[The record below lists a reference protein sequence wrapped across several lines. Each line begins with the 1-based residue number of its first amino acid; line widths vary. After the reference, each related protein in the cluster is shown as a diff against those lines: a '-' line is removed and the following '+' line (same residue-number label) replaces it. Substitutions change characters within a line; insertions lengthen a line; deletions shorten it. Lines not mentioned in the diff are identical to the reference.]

1 MRTHLKFVAPVF
13 VAGALVLT
21 SCGSSD
27 TDAAATTTSTS
38 ASAETSAEQSAET
51 FNDADVAFL
60 QGMYPHHAQAVEMTD
75 MVPDRTTNPDVL
87 ALADQI
93 EAAQQPEMDQM
104 AALLDSWGEPAPS
117 ATMDD
122 MDGMDGMDHAEMDG
136 MMTDDQMAELAG
148 LSGPDFDLMW
158 MTMMIEHHEGAVTMS
173 QDVLADGL
181 NPEVRT
187 MADEII
193 DAQQV
198 EIAEMQSLIDAL

>member
-1 MRTHLKFVAPVF
+1 MHLKFVAPVF

-27 TDAAATTTSTS
+27 TDAAATTTSTTV
-38 ASAETSAEQSAET
+38 SAETSAEQSAET

-60 QGMYPHHAQAVEMTD
+60 QGMYPHHAQAVEMTE

-104 AALLDSWGEPAPS
+104 AELLDTWGEPAPS

-122 MDGMDGMDHAEMDG
+122 MEEMDG
-136 MMTDDQMAELAG
+136 MMTDEQMAELAE

-173 QDVLADGL
+173 EDVLADGV
-181 NPEVRT
+181 NPEVRV

-198 EIAEMQSLIDAL
+198 EIDEMQSLIDAQ

>member
-1 MRTHLKFVAPVF
+1 MRMHLKFVAPVF

-27 TDAAATTTSTS
+27 NDAGATTTSTTV
-38 ASAETSAEQSAET
+38 SAETSAEQSAET
-51 FNDADVAFL
+51 FSDADVAFL
-60 QGMYPHHAQAVEMTD
+60 QDMYPHHAQAVEMTD
-75 MVPDRTTNPDVL
+75 MVADRTTNPDVL

-104 AALLDSWGEPAPS
+104 SALLESWGEPAPS

-122 MDGMDGMDHAEMDG
+122 MGGMDHSSMDG

-148 LSGPDFDLMW
+148 LSGTDFDRMW

-173 QDVLADGL
+173 EDVLADGV
-181 NPEVRT
+181 NPEVRVL
-187 MADEII
+187 AEEII